1 VNFPNLNDRIIAYDT
16 ETTGLEW
23 PVDRAFG
30 FSVAV
35 DGWSGYFD
43 IRETPEAVCWIN
55 ESRPALVIC
64 HNASF
69 DFKMS
74 KSAGINLPLERM
86 DDTVIRACLID
97 EHLHSYTLDDLCWK
111 YLRQKKQ
118 AEIYEE
124 LAKLFGGRAT
134 RNVQMKQISRA
145 PSSVVAPYAIRDA
158 ELTLELWKWQ
168 KQEIES
174 QGIEKIIEFERRLM
188 PTLIRAEMRGIRVD
202 LEKAELARKDLTVEI
217 DKQQRELDQLVGG
230 PINVNSSPKIKALF
244 KPRLQDGGWYADNGC
259 ALEKTESGNPSLD
272 ANALRSMEGDRR
284 AELILSVRSL
294 IKTRDTF
301 LGGHV
306 IGSAFVDRVYPNINQ
321 NKGED
326 AGTGTGRLSY
336 TAPAMQQI
344 PSRNKKVAS
353 IVKPVFLPEP
363 GHVWVDADMH
373 SFEVRVFAHLVN
385 DQSIID
391 KYLADPFSDFHQ
403 MVADMTGLPR
413 NAAYSGQANAKQL
426 NLSMIF
432 NSGNGAIAEKM
443 GMPWSWESFNG
454 KNGESITYKKAGEEA
469 MAVIDNYHQQLPGVK
484 VLMNSAKKR
493 AETRG
498 YVFTKYGRR
507 LRFPNPRFSYKASG
521 LLIQATAADL
531 NKNNW
536 TVIEDQLNDFGG
548 HLILNTHDSYSMSI
562 PEENWEKAWK
572 QTQNAVQGAYPWFR
586 VPLILEFSGKGAN
599 WWEAVK

>member
-1 VNFPNLNDRIIAYDT
+1 MNFPNLDGRIVAYDT
-16 ETTGLEW
+16 ETTGLSY
-23 PVDRAFG
+23 PKDRAFG
-30 FSVAV
+30 ISVALE
-35 DGWSGYFD
+35 GWSGYFD
-43 IRETPEAVCWIN
+43 IRETPEAVRWIN
-55 ESRPALVIC
+55 NSKPQLIIC

-69 DFKMS
+69 DVKMS

-97 EHLHSYTLDDLCWK
+97 EHLHSYALDDLCWK
-111 YLRQKKQ
+111 YLKKKKQ
-118 AEIYEE
+118 DEIYND
-124 LAKLFGGRAT
+124 LAGLFGGRAT
-134 RNVQMKQISRA
+134 RNVQMKNIANA
-145 PSSVVAPYAIRDA
+145 PSQIVAPYAIRDA
-158 ELTLELWKWQ
+158 ELTLELWNWQ
-168 KQEIES
+168 EKEIS
-174 QGIEKIIEFERRLM
+174 RQGIQPIIDFERRLM

-202 LEKAELARKDLTVEI
+202 LEKAEFAQKGLTVEI
-217 DKQQRELDQLVGG
+217 DKQQGEINELAGYD
-230 PINVNSSPKIKALF
+230 INVNSGPQVKSMF
-244 KPRLQDGGWYADNGC
+244 KPRLQDGGWTADNGC
-259 ALEKTESGNPSLD
+259 SLEKTESGNPSLD
-272 ANALRSMEGDRR
+272 ADALRSMEGDRR
-284 AELILSVRSL
+284 AELVLSIRSL

-306 IGSAFVDRVYPNINQ
+306 IKSAYEDRVYPNINQ
-321 NKGED
+321 TKGED

-336 TAPAMQQI
+336 TSPAMQQI

-353 IVKPVFLPEP
+353 IVKPVFLPDE
-363 GHVWVDADMH
+363 GHIWVDADMH

-385 DQSIID
+385 DPSIVD
-391 KYLADPFSDFHQ
+391 KYVADPYADFHQ

-432 NSGNGAIAEKM
+432 NSGNGAIADKM
-443 GMPWSWESFNG
+443 GMDWDWESFRG
-454 KNGESITYKKAGEEA
+454 KDGEDITYRKAGSDA
-469 MAVIDNYHQQLPGVK
+469 MAVIEEYHRQLPGVK
-484 VLMNSAKKR
+484 TLMNGAKKA
-493 AETRG
+493 AEVRG

-536 TVIEDQLNDFGG
+536 IKISETLPQFGG

-562 PEENWEKAWK
+562 PEENWEKAWEA
-572 QTQNAVQGAYPWFR
+572 TRNAVQNSYPWFR
-586 VPLILEFSGKGAN
+586 VPLILELSGKGAD